1 MTSTAGLDFKT
12 RTGWNGGISYRYLH
26 NRAANSTYTLTA
38 LGYFVTDLTVNYA
51 RPKYELGLA
60 VENLFNVQWN
70 ESQFEYVSRLRYET
84 RPVDEVSYTPGVPFF
99 AKLKLAIFF

>member
-1 MTSTAGLDFKT
+1 
-12 RTGWNGGISYRYLH
+12 LH
-26 NRAANSTYTLTA
+26 DRAANSTYTLTA
-38 LGYFVTDLTVNYA
+38 LGYFVTDLTLNYT

-70 ESQFEYVSRLRYET
+70 ESQFEYVSRLGNEN

-99 AKLKLAIFF
+99 CKIEVGDLLLRSVKSVLIFVA